1 MGVPAAGLPRPRGF
15 ALLWL
20 AAILVPLAGVVLAGV
35 MAWRDIRGEAEA
47 RIERSAEM
55 LRQHALRALGTQE
68 AILAAAARAID
79 GMDWE
84 SLRLSRAAHDLLAD
98 LVRAGAPVVS
108 GIIVIDASDHTILA
122 SYEFPARD
130 VDLSGRDYVQALRLS
145 SAEVSV
151 GEVVTSRPMGWR
163 VFAVAR
169 RAPPRPGEQG
179 RPGIIASSFSPAPF
193 EGFYASV
200 VENPGDVIVLLRE
213 DGALLARHPPLPD
226 GTAEPAL
233 RAAMAR
239 SLPTLE
245 GSASPVEPAGSPVDG
260 QERLYSVRRVGE
272 WPVLVAYG
280 MDMRALRSAWR
291 HRMLPPAAGGL
302 AAAALLLALTAIA
315 ARGARRQ
322 REEAESRAEAEAQL
336 ARAGRAAALG
346 LLTAGLAHE
355 VKNLVQ
361 AVRSGTRVME
371 RRADDPAEVRRCAAL
386 LAQAANRGGRL
397 VDGMLAFARGGAEM
411 PATPPPLDLH
421 AALPPLVE
429 LLGRTLGTGWR
440 VRAELPPDLPPA
452 RGDRAGFEAAV
463 VNLAANARDAMP
475 GGGTVTISAGRERLA
490 EPREAMGLRAGIY
503 VVVGVTDSGGG
514 MDAATLARITEPF
527 FTTKQTGT
535 STGVGL
541 GLATV
546 RGFCAHA
553 GGALRIESTPGHGTT
568 AEMWLPAD

>member
-1 MGVPAAGLPRPRGF
+1 MAAPAAPLPRARGF

-20 AAILVPLAGVVLAGV
+20 AAILVPLAGVALAGV
-35 MAWRDIRGEAEA
+35 MSWRDIREEAEA
-47 RIERSAEM
+47 RIERSVEM
-55 LRQHALRALGTQE
+55 LRQHALRAFGTQE
-68 AILAAAARAID
+68 AILAAAARTID

-84 SLRLSRAAHDLLAD
+84 GMRLSRAAHEMLAD
-98 LVRAGAPVVS
+98 LVRAAAPVVS
-108 GIIVIDASDHTILA
+108 GIIVIDASDHTILG

-130 VDLSGRDYVQALRLS
+130 IDLSERDYVQALRLGA
-145 SAEVSV
+145 AEVSV

-169 RAPPRPGEQG
+169 RAPPRPGEPG
-179 RPGIIASSFSPAPF
+179 RPGLIASSFSPAPF

-213 DGALLARHPPLPD
+213 DGALLAGHPPLPD
-226 GTAEPAL
+226 GLAEPAL
-233 RAAMAR
+233 RAAVAR
-239 SLPTLE
+239 SLPTLD

-260 QERLYSVRRVGE
+260 QERLYAVRQVGE

-280 MDMRALRSAWR
+280 MDTAALRSAWR
-291 HRMLPPAAGGL
+291 HRMLAPVAGGL

-315 ARGARRQ
+315 ARGARRERQ
-322 REEAESRAEAEAQL
+322 EAESRAEAEAHL

-346 LLTAGLAHE
+346 LLTAGLAHD

-361 AVRSGTRVME
+361 AVRSGARLME
-371 RRADDPAEVRRCAAL
+371 RRADHPAEVRHCAVL
-386 LAQAANRGGRL
+386 LADAAERGGRL

-411 PATPPPLDLH
+411 PEVPPPLDLP
-421 AALPPLVE
+421 AALPPLLE
-429 LLGRTLGTGWR
+429 LLGHTLGSGWR
-440 VRAELPPDLPPA
+440 VRADIPPDLPHA

-475 GGGTVTISAGRERLA
+475 GGGTVAISARRERLV
-490 EPREAMGLRAGIY
+490 EPSEAAGLRAGAY
-503 VVVGVTDSGGG
+503 VVVAVADGGAG
-514 MDAATLARITEPF
+514 MDAETLARIGEPF
-527 FTTKQTGT
+527 FTTKSPGIGT
-535 STGVGL
+535 GL

-553 GGALRIESTPGHGTT
+553 GGALRIDSTPGQGTT
-568 AEMWLPAD
+568 AEMWLPVA